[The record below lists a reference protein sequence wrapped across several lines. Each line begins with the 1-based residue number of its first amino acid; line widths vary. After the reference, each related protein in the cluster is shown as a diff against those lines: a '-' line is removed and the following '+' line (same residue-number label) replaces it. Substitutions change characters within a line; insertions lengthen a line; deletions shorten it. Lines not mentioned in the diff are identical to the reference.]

1 MARIVINGYMIRHPV
16 AGNTM
21 AYLHYVLG
29 FARLGHEVVYVEESG
44 WPNSCYDPYKH
55 EMGDD
60 PSTGMAVVSALAR
73 QYGLELPLYYVN
85 RDTQAVHGGEW
96 SDLTRHLDAADLL
109 LNVGGVC
116 WLPDFL
122 RCQRRAYVDM
132 DPGFTQ
138 LGRFGAEAVA
148 NHQVHFTYG
157 ANFQQPDCSIPDDGI
172 DWRPTVPPVVTDLWN
187 GAVPA
192 EPADS
197 SGKLQNGSLTTI
209 TNWNPYGSVT
219 HGGRRFGQKDEEF
232 LRILELPRR
241 TSQAIELTLSG
252 AGADVEQR
260 LRTAGWRIRPAREV
274 SSHFRTYHAY
284 IMGSRGEFSVAKHG
298 YVVTRSGW
306 FSDRSACYLASGRP
320 VLAQDTG
327 VGEHLPHGD
336 GLLLFETLE
345 DAEAGAD
352 RIASGPDRH
361 RAAAREIAVEL
372 FASERVLPTLLDAL
386 SRAPSS
392 APLDL
397 AVGGHR

>member
-306 FSDRSACYLASGRP
+306 FSDRSVCYLAAGRP
-320 VLAQDTG
+320 TILQDTG
-327 VGEHLPHGD
+327 FSSWLPTGRGVLAFSNLEEAVGCI
-336 GLLLFETLE
+336 
-345 DAEAGAD
+345 DALNADYAG
-352 RIASGPDRH
+352 H
-361 RAAAREIAVEL
+361 CTAAREIAETT
-372 FASERVLPTLLDAL
+372 FGYRAVLPRLLDQAL
-386 SRAPSS
+386 GGPASSRA
-392 APLDL
+392 
-397 AVGGHR
+397 